1 MPRVQLT
8 EAERTTSRIKRMIL
22 GQIDMKGVKQK
33 DIADIWEVSQPGAG
47 YKVKNMAMDPVELVS
62 LVNYLEFDD
71 KEILEMFGRK

>member
-1 MPRVQLT
+1 MPRVHLT
-8 EAERTTSRIKRMIL
+8 ETERTTSRIKRMIL

-33 DIADIWEVSQPGAG
+33 DIADIWECSQPGAG
-47 YKVKNMAMDPVELVS
+47 YKVKNMAIDPVELVS